1 LGFPKGR
8 GDAALRVSVAVSDT
22 CGLKATIRFGD
33 LAPALLCVATVGL
46 VARSAGGWWPTT
58 WGWAAIGLLFVAAA
72 GVILQPALQ
81 LGRLD
86 AAFLTGLAALTVLT
100 GLSWVWSESRPLTML
115 ELERTIV
122 YAGGAFALL
131 VVARR
136 RSFAVGLGGLLAA
149 VVVLCGHALATRLV
163 PDQVTWPHSSITFR
177 LAGVFA
183 YANAL
188 GIIAVLGLLLAL
200 GFAADSERAAVRAA
214 AAAST
219 VPMGL
224 ALYFANSRGAW
235 ASLAVGLLAAAA
247 LAPHRRQLARVAGA
261 LLAVGA
267 LAIWLASRSIPLTR
281 WTDPLA
287 AAHDGHRLAVAA
299 LLLAATAALTTGP
312 RTRWVML
319 AALATA
325 ILAVVVAPSG
335 FRSAA
340 LAAGPSP
347 SSGVPGGAP
356 PGTTPTERLFS
367 TTTNSRTEYWRVALI
382 DFGHHPVVGSG
393 AGTFVREWYRHRRIR
408 ANVTDAHSLYL
419 ETLAE
424 LGLVGLLLL
433 LLVLAIPVVAATR
446 VRGRPFVAGALG
458 AYVAFA
464 AHAAVDWDW
473 ELPAVTLAG
482 LFCGGLLI
490 VAARAE
496 RTVLVLD
503 RRWRAPLLAPVLV
516 LLVFS
521 FVGLVGNRAEAS
533 ALAAASRGD
542 WPTTAAQ
549 SHRAA
554 VWAPWSA
561 QPLVLEADAAAARK
575 HPGAALALLR
585 RGAAKD
591 PADFFIWDRLAA
603 VASGP
608 ERQAAQERAKSLN
621 PLG

>member
-8 GDAALRVSVAVSDT
+8 GDAALRVSAAVSDT
-22 CGLKATIRFGD
+22 WGLKAAIRFGD
-33 LAPALLCVATVGL
+33 LAPALLCAATVGL
-46 VARSAGGWWPTT
+46 VARSDGGWPPTT

-86 AAFLTGLAALTVLT
+86 AAFLIGLAALAVLT
-100 GLSWVWSESRPLTML
+100 GVSWLWSESRPLTML

-122 YAGGAFALL
+122 YLGGAFALL

-136 RSFAVGLGGLLAA
+136 RSFAVALGGLLA
-149 VVVLCGHALATRLV
+149 VVVVICGHALATRLV
-163 PDQVTWPHSSITFR
+163 PDRVTWPRSSVTFR

-183 YANAL
+183 YPNAL
-188 GIIAVLGLLLAL
+188 GIVAVLGLLLAL

-219 VPMGL
+219 VPVGL

-235 ASLAVGLLAAAA
+235 ASLAVGLVAATAVAPRRRHLAKAAG
-247 LAPHRRQLARVAGA
+247 V

-281 WTDPLA
+281 WTDPPA
-287 AAHDGHRLAVAA
+287 AAHDGHRLALAA

-312 RTRWVML
+312 RTRRVMVAVL
-319 AALATA
+319 VTA
-325 ILAVVVAPSG
+325 ILAVAVAPSG
-335 FRSAA
+335 FRNATLAIAA
-340 LAAGPSP
+340 
-347 SSGVPGGAP
+347 GVPGGAP
-356 PGTTPTERLFS
+356 PGTTPGERLFS
-367 TTTNSRTEYWRVALI
+367 TTTNSRTAYWRVALS
-382 DFGHHPVVGSG
+382 DFAHHPAVGSG

-408 ANVTDAHSLYL
+408 ADVTDAHSLYL

-424 LGLVGLLLL
+424 LGVVGLSLL

-446 VRGRPFVAGALG
+446 IRGRPLVAGTFG

-473 ELPAVTLAG
+473 ELPAATLAG
-482 LFCGGLLI
+482 LFCGCMLI

-496 RTVLVLD
+496 HDVLVLD